1 MTILKWTGNEIWIM
15 RAEEGTVL
23 IYNLPYFEVYKTKA
37 RKVHIKA
44 KKQISGSEK
53 EGGGGAIFKL

>member
-1 MTILKWTGNEIWIM
+1 M